1 MKNVQDASAS
11 PALGSSLYALFVR
24 DMRAG
29 RRIGGGTSLGV
40 VFFLI
45 LVTLSAF
52 AVGPDLALLGKIA
65 PAILWIS
72 GLLATLLGLDRLF
85 QADHED
91 GSLDLLLTS
100 GTPLELIVLVKC
112 LAHWILTG
120 LPLAAAAPFFGLMLD
135 LPTNQLW
142 SVTLSLIV
150 GTPALTLIGAIGAA
164 LTVSLR
170 RGGLLFAVLILP
182 LCVPVLIFG
191 VAAAGAGAGSMV
203 PFATPFSD
211 PLRPDPDRDRRRAF
225 RGGFCFAADKHV
237 SSVAPGHENPEPVS
251 EISRVNGHSLRPAD
265 MIGENRSKHSKF
277 DRGPYPFENSALE
290 GVHENISADHL
301 HFRSARDGKRRSIP
315 GADDLS
321 RTGEHKLRL
330 ADDCETMCRTNA
342 NACRTQCADPEEQ
355 EQCIVNCG
363 KSECKAGCDK
373 FERACKQHCPSA
385 KG

>member
-1 MKNVQDASAS
+1 MKNAQAVPVRRAEKS
-11 PALGSSLYALFVR
+11 PLFALFVR
-24 DMRAG
+24 DVRTA

-52 AVGPDLALLGKIA
+52 AIGPDLALLAKIA

-120 LPLAAAAPFFGLMLD
+120 LPLAAAAPFFGLMLN
-135 LPTNQLW
+135 LPVSELW
-142 SVTLSLIV
+142 SVTLSLLA

-170 RGGLLFAVLILP
+170 RGGLLLAILILP

-191 VAAAGAGAGSMV
+191 VAAAGAGAGSPV
-203 PFATPFSD
+203 PFATPFLILCALTLIAIAGA
-211 PLRPDPDRDRRRAF
+211 P
-225 RGGFCFAADKHV
+225 FAA
-237 SSVAPGHENPEPVS
+237 A
-251 EISRVNGHSLRPAD
+251 
-265 MIGENRSKHSKF
+265 
-277 DRGPYPFENSALE
+277 SALRQT
-290 GVHENISADHL
+290 S
-301 HFRSARDGKRRSIP
+301 
-315 GADDLS
+315 
-321 RTGEHKLRL
+321 T
-330 ADDCETMCRTNA
+330 
-342 NACRTQCADPEEQ
+342 
-355 EQCIVNCG
+355 
-363 KSECKAGCDK
+363 
-373 FERACKQHCPSA
+373 
-385 KG
+385 